1 MALSP
6 EERAAKVADLMWARD
21 GASTWIGCQLGPVTP
36 GTAELSL
43 TVQDHHTNGHK
54 ICHGGVMFTLADSAF
69 AFACNSYNRLAVAH
83 VASVTFLAP
92 VGVGETLTAR
102 ARMIHQRGRS
112 GICDVEVTDSKG
124 ETIAQF
130 RGHSR
135 EIGGQHFEETDN
147 A

>member
-1 MALSP
+1 MTP
-6 EERAAKVADLMWARD
+6 EERAQKVGEVMWASD
-21 GASTWIGCQLGPVTP
+21 SASPWMGMSLDHIEPGAAT
-36 GTAELSL
+36 LSL

-83 VASVTFLAP
+83 VASVTFIAP
-92 VGVGETLTAR
+92 VKIGAVLTAR
-102 ARMIHQRGRS
+102 AKMLQRRGRN
-112 GICDVEVTDSKG
+112 GICDVEVSDSAG
-124 ETIAQF
+124 EIVAQF

-135 EIGGQHFEETDN
+135 EIGGQHFEEETGN